1 MGNQLHCPRPPKVA
15 WEMRAHGPSVRGPC
29 VATRWAKAVQQRQ
42 SRHHRHRLLLIP
54 LLWLLLQ
61 PSTTITTTAPEPA
74 PLPTTTEGC
83 TGDESTWSLSKRAM
97 CCDKV
102 GKGCPTTPKP
112 PPPPPPPPPPAPA
125 PAPPPP
131 PPPPAP
137 VPTTTHCPIDCN
149 AGYNDLGPQQWVKG
163 WSAAKKIYCCRT
175 ANR

>member
-1 MGNQLHCPRPPKVA
+1 MGGEFSVLTVPRANYCWIFIPL
-15 WEMRAHGPSVRGPC
+15 G
-29 VATRWAKAVQQRQ
+29 
-42 SRHHRHRLLLIP
+42 LLLIP

-125 PAPPPP
+125 PAPLP

-137 VPTTTHCPIDCN
+137 VPTTTHC
-149 AGYNDLGPQQWVKG
+149 
-163 WSAAKKIYCCRT
+163 
-175 ANR
+175 